1 MSNIKW
7 PNVIAGLYAAGVFAF
22 AVFWLYTHRDIW
34 HKHPVP
40 TAIVSSHINVTN
52 QTKPVAHAVSPVSPA
67 VSPKRQNYHR
77 VLPGGKL
84 DGPMNC
90 KRVEGFRQYPYG
102 LVQQYASQYG
112 IPPAVVEK
120 YRVCFQQ

>member
-7 PNVIAGLYAAGVFAF
+7 PNVAAGGITLGVFVF
-22 AVFWLYTHRDIW
+22 AVFWLYTHRDVW
-34 HKHPVP
+34 HKPAPQPAV
-40 TAIVSSHINVTN
+40 VSSHINETN
-52 QTKPVAHAVSPVSPA
+52 QTKPVVVKPVPA
-67 VSPKRQNYHR
+67 KPTFRR

-84 DGPMNC
+84 DGAINC

-120 YRVCFQQ
+120 YRVCFVN